1 MKKSII
7 LATLMAASFLS
18 HSQSS
23 RQNKDSA
30 YKYYILLNRSISE
43 STNDEWKFFSNQYY
57 KFRTACMKQFK
68 TQADSLKYMTDMTD
82 SLHRYKKNHS

>member
-1 MKKSII
+1 
-7 LATLMAASFLS
+7 MAASFLS

-57 KFRTACMKQFK
+57 KFRTACMKQCK
-68 TQADSLKYMTDMTD
+68 TQADSLKYMSDMID
-82 SLHRYKKNHS
+82 SLSRFKYKGVHS